1 MLTNDT
7 WACDRRALLGLAF
20 AAAAA
25 PAASQPAPLL
35 RSLPKSGERLPAVGL
50 GTWLTFH
57 VDIGDAPAMARR
69 KAVLERFFAG
79 GGRVVDSSPMYA
91 SAEQVLGVLLGEM
104 VPAPPVFV
112 AGKVWTPVAAAGA
125 AQAERSL
132 ALWQR
137 PRFDL
142 LQIHNLLAWRDHLPT
157 LRALKAQG
165 RARLLGVTTSHGN
178 KHDELRTLLER
189 DSAALDVLQITYS
202 PADRRAEPLMAL
214 AAEKGLGVIVNRP
227 FDGGALLARLARE
240 RLPGVAAELQCATWA
255 ALVLKW
261 ELAHPAVA
269 CAIPATTNPG
279 HVAQNLAAMHGP
291 LPDAR
296 QRAALTQL
304 FERLLG

>member
-7 WACDRRALLGLAF
+7 LACDRRAFLGLAL

-25 PAASQPAPLL
+25 PAATQPAPLL
-35 RSLPKSGERLPAVGL
+35 RALPKSGERIPAVGL

-91 SAEQVLGVLLGEM
+91 SAEQVLGVLLRELA
-104 VPAPPVFV
+104 APPVFV
-112 AGKVWTPVAAAGA
+112 AGKVWTPLAGAGA

-142 LQIHNLLAWRDHLPT
+142 LQIHNLLAWREHLPT

-165 RARLLGVTTSHGN
+165 RARLLGVTTSHGS
-178 KHDELRTLLER
+178 KHDELRTLLQR
-189 DSAALDVLQITYS
+189 DAAALDTLQITYS

-214 AAEKGLGVIVNRP
+214 AAAQGLGVIVNRP

-240 RLPGVAAELQCATWA
+240 PLPGVAAELQCTTWA

-261 ELAHPAVA
+261 ELAHPAVT
-269 CAIPATTNPG
+269 CAIPATANPE
-279 HVAQNLAAMHGP
+279 HVAQNLAALQGP

-304 FERLLG
+304 FERLLV